1 MGYWVFMLCVNLLIP
16 VTMIGFGKLFLN
28 KAPKEINSIFGYRTT
43 MSMKNKDTWEFA
55 HKYCGR
61 IWFVCGWIVLLL
73 SIIAMLFVLG
83 KDNDTVGMIGG
94 IVCGL
99 QLIPVLGSIYPTEKA
114 LKKTFDKEGNRK

>member
-28 KAPKEINSIFGYRTT
+28 KAPKEINYIFGYRTT

-83 KDNDTVGMIGG
+83 KDDDTVGMIGG
-94 IVCGL
+94 IVCSL

>member
-28 KAPKEINSIFGYRTT
+28 KAPKEINYIFGYRTT
-43 MSMKNKDTWEFA
+43 MSMKNTDTWEFA

-61 IWFVCGWIVLLL
+61 IWFIWGRILLL
-73 SIIAMLFVLG
+73 LTIIAMLFVLG
-83 KDNDTVGMIGG
+83 KDDDTVGMIGG
-94 IVCGL
+94 IVCGF

-114 LKKTFDKEGNRK
+114 LKKTFDKDGNRK